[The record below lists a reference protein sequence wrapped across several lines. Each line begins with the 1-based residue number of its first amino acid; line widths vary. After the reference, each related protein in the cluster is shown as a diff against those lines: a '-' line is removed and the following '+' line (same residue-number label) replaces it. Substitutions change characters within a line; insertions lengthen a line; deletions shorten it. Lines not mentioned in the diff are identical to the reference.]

1 MHWSTWKSF
10 VKDLQS
16 RTVINLLY
24 INIAHLRF
32 FQIKREINL
41 ASESHHTR
49 PCRGRHVCSMT
60 FVFFL
65 IDYCNPQSFG
75 LQSKLLDLFSFLAM
89 RVTSFPLFGVK
100 KHRCLTFPNIC
111 RDLSGRF
118 EWHILLFL
126 PIIWT
131 NVSSIIVNPAP
142 FLLKRKVQS
151 IKMVRKKGWHM
162 DNWYSICDHPYG
174 LIDSI
179 PRQILCG
186 REIDTNV
193 DSIME
198 LRGEIIQPNNS

>member
-10 VKDLQS
+10 VKDLQPYCDKS
-16 RTVINLLY
+16 TLY
-24 INIAHLRF
+24 QHCTLAI

-89 RVTSFPLFGVK
+89 RVAYSVPLIWRKKAQMSHFSQYLQRSFGEIWVTYSSF
-100 KHRCLTFPNIC
+100 
-111 RDLSGRF
+111 
-118 EWHILLFL
+118 FL

-131 NVSSIIVNPAP
+131 NVSSILVNPAP

-151 IKMVRKKGWHM
+151 IKFVKKRVTRGTEGWL
-162 DNWYSICDHPYG
+162 NQAYSCCCYFSG
-174 LIDSI
+174 FSSRVKNSI
-179 PRQILCG
+179 
-186 REIDTNV
+186 
-193 DSIME
+193 S
-198 LRGEIIQPNNS
+198 S

>member
-1 MHWSTWKSF
+1 M
-10 VKDLQS
+10 
-16 RTVINLLY
+16 
-24 INIAHLRF
+24 
-32 FQIKREINL
+32 
-41 ASESHHTR
+41 SHIT
-49 PCRGRHVCSMT
+49 PDPAVNRHVCSMT

-75 LQSKLLDLFSFLAM
+75 LQSKLLDLFSLLAICA
-89 RVTSFPLFGVK
+89 SPIPFPLFGVK

-151 IKMVRKKGWHM
+151 IKFVKKGWLEVLR
-162 DNWYSICDHPYG
+162 DHHIK
-174 LIDSI
+174 LIHAVAISEDFH
-179 PRQILCG
+179 Q
-186 REIDTNV
+186 
-193 DSIME
+193 
-198 LRGEIIQPNNS
+198 

>member
-10 VKDLQS
+10 VKDLQPYCDKS
-16 RTVINLLY
+16 TLY
-24 INIAHLRF
+24 QHCTLAI

-75 LQSKLLDLFSFLAM
+75 LQSKLLDLFSFLAICA
-89 RVTSFPLFGVK
+89 SPIPFPLFGVK

-151 IKMVRKKGWHM
+151 IKFEKKG
-162 DNWYSICDHPYG
+162 D
-174 LIDSI
+174 
-179 PRQILCG
+179 
-186 REIDTNV
+186 
-193 DSIME
+193 
-198 LRGEIIQPNNS
+198 